1 MGFMDEIIEKAK
13 KKRKTIVLP
22 EASDKRIIEAAS
34 RVISEDI
41 ADIILIGNKEK
52 IYELADGKDVSKA
65 RIVDPENYDGSKDLA
80 KKLYEIRKE
89 KGMTL
94 QKAEELLRDPLYLG
108 VMLVK
113 NSEADGMVA
122 GAINSTANT
131 LRPALQI
138 LKTKPGT
145 KIVSSFFVMVVP
157 ECEMGEKGVFVFSD
171 CGLVEA
177 PDEYQLADIAIASAA
192 SFEQLTKKTARVAM
206 LSYSTYGSA
215 QSEIT
220 QKVVNATKIA
230 KEKAPALLIDGELQA
245 DAAIVPEV
253 GRSKAK
259 GSVIAG
265 TCNTLIFPDLN
276 SGNISYKLV
285 QRLAGAEAYGPVT
298 QGIAKPVNDL
308 SRGASAADIVGV
320 VAITAL
326 QAQDGGDR
334 D

>member
-13 KKRKTIVLP
+13 KKKKTIVLP

-34 RVISEDI
+34 RVISGGI

-52 IYELADGKDVSKA
+52 IHELAEGKDVSKA
-65 RIVDPENYDGSKDLA
+65 RIVDPENYDGSVYLA
-80 KKLYEIRKE
+80 KMLYEIRKE

-94 QKAEELLRDPLYLG
+94 DKARELLKDPLYLG

-113 NSEADGMVA
+113 NDEADGMVA
-122 GAINSTANT
+122 GAINSTADT

-145 KIVSSFFVMVVP
+145 KIVSSFFLMVVP
-157 ECEMGEKGVFVFSD
+157 GCDMGEKGVFVFSD
-171 CGLVEA
+171 CGLVED
-177 PDEYQLADIAIASAA
+177 PDAYQLADIAIASAA
-192 SFEQLTKKTARVAM
+192 SFEQLTNKTPRVAM

-215 QSEIT
+215 KSDMT
-220 QKVVNATKIA
+220 QKVVQATKIA
-230 KEKAPALLIDGELQA
+230 REKAPDLLIDGELQA

-259 GSVIAG
+259 GSTLAG

-308 SRGASAADIVGV
+308 SRGASASDIVGAI
-320 VAITAL
+320 AITAL
-326 QAQDGGDR
+326 QAKDGGDEI
-334 D
+334 